1 MSLSK
6 AFETYERPGL
16 VVSYKVAAV
25 KIFKGAAVGVNGL
38 GYLVPMSHGTASLK
52 FVGTANETVDN
63 SGGSSGDKS
72 ANVTKSGSFVMKAAS
87 GFTPVIAD
95 VGKEVYAAT
104 DWEVQT
110 TNVGLT
116 NSYKVGTV
124 VGPET
129 TSTGQPG
136 YRVRIDNHT
145 V

>member
-1 MSLSK
+1 
-6 AFETYERPGL
+6 
-16 VVSYKVAAV
+16 
-25 KIFKGAAVGVNGL
+25 
-38 GYLVPMSHGTASLK
+38 
-52 FVGTANETVDN
+52 
-63 SGGSSGDKS
+63 
-72 ANVTKSGSFVMKAAS
+72 
-87 GFTPVIAD
+87 
-95 VGKEVYAAT
+95 
-104 DWEVQT
+104 VQT